1 MSRYGSPL
9 ELALIASKMFPA
21 TNEYTLGQLSD
32 NFAEIHRAETAG
44 YVAHLAGIS
53 RPPLARR
60 ATMSGGGSGSGGL
73 SGSGLGG
80 RGGLGG
86 SGGPL
91 LRRASAAGT
100 AISGAIG
107 GAIGGASTVF
117 RRGSS

>member
-1 MSRYGSPL
+1 
-9 ELALIASKMFPA
+9 MFPA

-32 NFAEIHRAETAG
+32 NFAEIHRAETAS

-60 ATMSGGGSGSGGL
+60 ATMSGSGLGGRGSL

-80 RGGLGG
+80 RGSLSG

-100 AISGAIG
+100 AISGAIS